1 MAKGTGG
8 GGSRVFPLLV
18 LLALLGGGGAWN
30 YQRNL
35 AAEEAMPRP
44 YKGYSDSD
52 LEAMSGAYTQ
62 EIEQYTKRWEQARGR
77 RMQASTQGLV
87 GDAAQE
93 FERVQGHT
101 SEVRALKRD
110 LAERQV
116 TLDKIAEELDYRRSL
131 GKGWQLHLRRLTTF

>member
-1 MAKGTGG
+1 MGKGSG
-8 GGSRVFPLLV
+8 GGSRALPLLV
-18 LLALLGGGGAWN
+18 LLALLGGAGAWN

-35 AAEEAMPRP
+35 AVEEALPRP
-44 YKGYSDSD
+44 YKGYSDAD
-52 LEAMSGAYTQ
+52 LEAMTAAYEQ
-62 EIEQYTKRWEQARGR
+62 EIEQYTKRWERASGQ
-77 RMQASTQGLV
+77 RMQASTRGLV

-93 FERVQGHT
+93 FERVQGHS

-116 TLDKIAEELDYRRSL
+116 TLDQIREELGYRGSL